1 MLGFS
6 YDELK
11 AEQEKDKDLKIVIE
25 WLKTQETPD
34 EGILFLASPEAKYY
48 WVNKEMFKLVDGVLF
63 RQKTDS
69 TDVELVVPIL

>member
-25 WLKTQETPD
+25 WLTTQEESD
-34 EGILFLASPEAKYY
+34 EGIFYS
-48 WVNKEMFKLVDGVLF
+48 
-63 RQKTDS
+63 
-69 TDVELVVPIL
+69 